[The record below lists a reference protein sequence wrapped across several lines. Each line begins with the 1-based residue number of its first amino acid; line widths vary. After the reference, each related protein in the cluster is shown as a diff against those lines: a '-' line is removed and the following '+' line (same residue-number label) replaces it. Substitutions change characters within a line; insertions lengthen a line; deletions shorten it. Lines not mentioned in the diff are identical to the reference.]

1 MSSREESAS
10 LASYWKQRIEAWQST
25 NQSQKAFCQAH
36 DLNYHRFGY
45 WRRKFLE
52 QAGEAQ
58 RQRGPDFVPVTYAS
72 QAEAGGLSLVLPN
85 GLVLQGIA
93 TENLAVV
100 YQLLSRLS

>member
-1 MSSREESAS
+1 MPSREESAS
-10 LASYWKQRIEAWQST
+10 LASYWKQQIEAWRASK
-25 NQSQKAFCQAH
+25 QSQQAFCQAH

-52 QAGEAQ
+52 QADEGQ
-58 RQRGPDFVPVTYAS
+58 RQSGPDFVPVTYAA

-93 TENLAVV
+93 ADNLPVV

>member
-1 MSSREESAS
+1 MPSREASAS
-10 LASYWKQRIEAWQST
+10 LASYWKQRIEAWQAS
-25 NQSQKAFCQAH
+25 NQSQKAFCRAN

-58 RQRGPDFVPVTYAS
+58 RQSEPDFVPVTYAS
-72 QAEAGGLSLVLPN
+72 RAEAASLSLVLPN

-93 TENLAVV
+93 TDNLPVV